1 MYAPPPAWTTRSPQL
16 RQPGRSLPGGA
27 ARAAR
32 AKYAYFTGRVAHD
45 NLERRE
51 AVPSGGV
58 DGHQASINDQMAA
71 LAHAR
76 APDQALAPALEAVRA
91 GPGPR
96 RRLRVEG
103 DLPDPYP
110 PARVLLHHSA
120 VLAVLGARPD
130 IRHRWGR
137 PARDQLLEADAIRA
151 RPVPARQQHRKHR
164 GDDPCIQGQGP
175 RAAHRRRRRG
185 HAAQRAA
192 PWTHDL
198 HVKPLGDPDRP
209 RRWRIVRPAPGR
221 IPHPAA
227 WRLPPVSRRTGR
239 RGAFDEAAL
248 RPPLQGGLSR
258 RPLLREPLH
267 HGHGPCDRE
276 LRALTS

>member
-16 RQPGRSLPGGA
+16 RRRGRSLPGGA

-45 NLERRE
+45 NLARLET
-51 AVPSGGV
+51 VPSGGV
-58 DGHQASINDQMAA
+58 DGANASINDPMAA

-76 APDQALAPALEAVRA
+76 TPDQALAHALDAVRA

-175 RAAHRRRRRG
+175 RAAHRRRRRW
-185 HAAQRAA
+185 HWAQRAA
-192 PWTHDL
+192 AWTQDL
-198 HVKPLGDPDRP
+198 HVKPVGDRDRR
-209 RRWRIVRPAPGR
+209 RRWRILGPAAGR

-227 WRLPPVSRRTGR
+227 WRFPPSSATVTIADR
-239 RGAFDEAAL
+239 FDV
-248 RPPLQGGLSR
+248 
-258 RPLLREPLH
+258 
-267 HGHGPCDRE
+267 
-276 LRALTS
+276 